1 MEDLN
6 KLKRK
11 ELLEIML
18 EQQLLIEKQE
28 KEIQQLKEALD
39 DKKIKISKAG
49 SIAEASLMLSGIFE
63 TAQLAADTYLE
74 NVKNLV
80 DKRGVDN
87 EKTD

>member
-1 MEDLN
+1 
-6 KLKRK
+6 
-11 ELLEIML
+11 
-18 EQQLLIEKQE
+18 
-28 KEIQQLKEALD
+28 
-39 DKKIKISKAG
+39 
-49 SIAEASLMLSGIFE
+49 MLSGIFE

>member
-1 MEDLN
+1 
-6 KLKRK
+6 
-11 ELLEIML
+11 
-18 EQQLLIEKQE
+18 QLLIEKQE

-74 NVKNLV
+74 NV
-80 DKRGVDN
+80 
-87 EKTD
+87 